1 MDEVDLL
8 RTENAELREQVKEL
22 RAQVSDFEKSTADQ
36 EKEMASVNAEKE
48 MLRGKLSKVEASL
61 NFYKKQ
67 YSCMSIAHDVT
78 MEKLMY
84 ERSKTQQS

>member
-8 RTENAELREQVKEL
+8 RTENTELREQVKEL

-36 EKEMASVNAEKE
+36 EKELARLKAEND
-48 MLRGKLSKVEASL
+48 MLNSKVSKLTTSL
-61 NFYKKQ
+61 DFYKKQ
-67 YSCMSIAHDVT
+67 YSYMSIAHDVT

-84 ERSKTQQS
+84 ERSKAQQS